1 MTRNNQ
7 QSNTSKYV
15 AIAAL
20 VFVFIIP
27 FVGVIL
33 AITALVMNRKNKSSN
48 IIAVIALVLG
58 GIGTIIITAL
68 LAFVF
73 WGTNT
78 NGGQKFIQSVEQ
90 YGANTRADIQHN
102 ALKQYYIKNGF
113 YPADVSLTTVNEKSL
128 IPPKGY
134 VFRYNPTPTGCEQ
147 CTGYTLEV
155 LDSNQNPVYVISD
168 VSPIVEISE
177 KLQ

>member
-1 MTRNNQ
+1 MTNNNQ
-7 QSNTSKYV
+7 QTNVSNYV

-20 VFVFIIP
+20 IFAFLLPLLGI
-27 FVGVIL
+27 IL
-33 AITALVMNRKNKSSN
+33 AIIALLMNRKTKNSN
-48 IIAVIALVLG
+48 VLAIIALVLG
-58 GIGTIIITAL
+58 GIGTIISIVF

-73 WGTNT
+73 WGTST
-78 NGGQKFIQSVEQ
+78 DGGKTFIQSVEQ
-90 YGANTRADIQHN
+90 YGASTRADIQHN